1 MHTSTE
7 DNINISI
14 NREIPSDAKYRLNYK
29 IIPGHEHKKHVLEYT
44 SDSVNYKDVLMF
56 KGDTKETLPAFFCSP
71 KKVRRFLKK
80 LLISQGKTEQEI
92 ENLLLLE
99 EISTQK
105 TLETIQ

>member
-29 IIPGHEHKKHVLEYT
+29 IIPGHEHKKHVIEYT
-44 SDSVNYKDVLMF
+44 SDGVNYKDVLMF

-71 KKVRRFLKK
+71 KKARRFLKK
-80 LLISQGKTEQEI
+80 LLISQGKSEQEI

-99 EISTQK
+99 EISTQR
-105 TLETIQ
+105 TL